1 MVRTAA
7 GRCSFG
13 TQADEFMRDK
23 FLFGLNESFS
33 RFRED
38 IFYRDGQRKPDDP
51 PFTLSFVVSQA
62 LSYEAVQNTNKILQN
77 STTEEQ
83 IYYNSATSPNMPKPP
98 TGFSKYNVS
107 SFQKSCRYCGN
118 KQSHPRESCPAS
130 GQICSCCRKTGHFAK
145 VCMQRLQTTKGK
157 GAPRSQFPKSPPQK
171 QEQVRLVHDEQQP
184 EFSHEGTVQYE
195 QCFTISS
202 IEKQNEQTACT
213 NPPQSK
219 GYFVMLSL
227 SSPQPDKSQG
237 SIQLPFQIDS
247 AASCNTLPAKYLPS
261 MPWAQMTPTNT
272 LLQPYAGP
280 PIYPVGQVT
289 LEARRGNNVGILTF
303 QVIDTT
309 QPALLSVSASKNL
322 GVLSLDADFAY
333 KYSSSTTGVP
343 ASTQTEATTIE
354 SAVGPPPPPPDT
366 SKRSWPPHGTL
377 TMEFITQQCPTLF
390 NGTVY
395 LGPPVDFDLD
405 PNVKPTHAPVHRQP
419 VSKLNKVKA
428 ALDTYEA
435 TGHLVRVSQPTEWIS
450 NMVVRERAA
459 TPTKPGKMRVCLDPS
474 QTLNKAIRR
483 PKYIIP
489 NLEENL
495 HKLHNVKY
503 MTIIDVKEAFL
514 NIPLTLRSS
523 LMTTMS
529 TPWGRYRWTRLP
541 FGISSASEE
550 WQRRI
555 HIGSRRAHGHKHC

>member
-1 MVRTAA
+1 M
-7 GRCSFG
+7 GPNDSH
-13 TQADEFMRDK
+13 QH
-23 FLFGLNESFS
+23 
-33 RFRED
+33 
-38 IFYRDGQRKPDDP
+38 P
-51 PFTLSFVVSQA
+51 P
-62 LSYEAVQNTNKILQN
+62 
-77 STTEEQ
+77 
-83 IYYNSATSPNMPKPP
+83 SA
-98 TGFSKYNVS
+98 
-107 SFQKSCRYCGN
+107 
-118 KQSHPRESCPAS
+118 
-130 GQICSCCRKTGHFAK
+130 
-145 VCMQRLQTTKGK
+145 
-157 GAPRSQFPKSPPQK
+157 
-171 QEQVRLVHDEQQP
+171 
-184 EFSHEGTVQYE
+184 
-195 QCFTISS
+195 
-202 IEKQNEQTACT
+202 
-213 NPPQSK
+213 
-219 GYFVMLSL
+219 
-227 SSPQPDKSQG
+227 
-237 SIQLPFQIDS
+237 
-247 AASCNTLPAKYLPS
+247 
-261 MPWAQMTPTNT
+261 
-272 LLQPYAGP
+272 YAGP

-333 KYSSSTTGVP
+333 KCSPSTTDVP
-343 ASTQTEATTIE
+343 ASTQTEAATIE

-390 NGTVY
+390 NGTGY

-419 VSKLNKVKA
+419 VSKLNKIKA

-450 NMVVRERAA
+450 NMVVRERPA

-489 NLEENL
+489 TLEENL

-541 FGISSASEE
+541 FWNIL
-550 WQRRI
+550 RI
-555 HIGSRRAHGHKHC
+555 RGMAKKDTYGSRRAHGHKHC